1 MNIQKITLSFFL
13 LFCLNTFSQDPT
25 GTLKKET
32 KNAYLDSI
40 KSIFVQDNIASCVD
54 SLWMKELSNLDI
66 YNDISVDIKN
76 INIDKKVDF
85 ELSTELL
92 KSRLALMDEKSP
104 FNIEYNQGLE
114 NTIKSFLKNRKKSF
128 ERLMAISEFYF
139 PMFEEAMA
147 RQNVPLEI
155 KYLAVVESALNPKA
169 VSRVGAT
176 GLWQF
181 MFQTGKQYG
190 LNINTYVDDRSD
202 PLKASDAAALYM
214 SNMYKIFG
222 DWDLVLASYNSGPG
236 NVAKAIRRSGGQQN
250 FWNIRQH
257 LPKETQGYVPA
268 FLATM
273 YIYEYHKE
281 HGIVPNRAV
290 IKHFATDTIMVK
302 REITFKQISDLI
314 DIPVSQLQLLNPAYK
329 RDVVPFIE
337 GENHYLRMPNDKVA
351 IYTSNEDKIYAY
363 VNYETSKR
371 ERPYES
377 RYASKVNEA
386 EDGKI
391 VTKTRFYKIK
401 RGDSLSEIA
410 NKFGVTLS
418 EIKKWNRIKGTY
430 VPRGKMLKIHSYEN
444 VAVNPKDIETNQV
457 AEVKKEPLAD
467 EEKPAVAETKFK
479 EEVIVSLVTTTK
491 KYKVKRGDN
500 LSSIANKYRVTVA
513 EIKEWNNLK
522 KNSVVSGKVL
532 KIKTTEKVASKVKI
546 EIRTD
551 NKATDN
557 KNEVLAANEKA
568 HKSEKE
574 TPLAETKTPEFYVVQ
589 KGDNLSN
596 IAKKYAVSIDDLKKW
611 NNLSNGNIA
620 LGFQLK
626 LAKENEND
634 SVNPDADVA
643 SKIEYKTQEYVVVK
657 GDNLGNIAKKHK
669 VSTDD
674 LKLWN
679 NLTDNNIQLGSA
691 LIVAKTE
698 VVVAEKPTKKEKSA
712 TKAKVSEEHYY
723 VQKGD
728 SLYKIAKKYP
738 GITISDIK
746 KWNGISNENLKPGMK
761 LKISG

>member
-13 LFCLNTFSQDPT
+13 LLSFNNFAQGPT
-25 GTLKKET
+25 GALKKDS

-40 KSIFVQDNIASCVD
+40 KATFVQDNIASCVD
-54 SLWMKELSNLDI
+54 SLWMKELTNLDI

-85 ELSTELL
+85 ELPTELL
-92 KSRLALMDEKSP
+92 KARLAIMDAKSP

-114 NTIKSFLKNRKKSF
+114 NIIKSFLKNRKKSF

-236 NVAKAIRRSGGQQN
+236 NVSKAIRRSGGQQN
-250 FWNIRQH
+250 FWNIRKH

-281 HGIVPNRAV
+281 HGIVPNRAA

-302 REITFKQISDLI
+302 REISFKQISDLI

-329 RDVVPFIE
+329 RDVIPYIV

-371 ERPYES
+371 ERSYES
-377 RYASKVNEA
+377 RYASKDNSNEA
-386 EDGKI
+386 TESQI
-391 VTKTRFYKIK
+391 VTKTKFYKIK

-418 EIKKWNRIKGTY
+418 ELKKWNHIKGTY
-430 VPRGKMLKIHSYEN
+430 ATRGKTLKIYSYDNVVVKPKEEKEN
-444 VAVNPKDIETNQV
+444 AV
-457 AEVKKEPLAD
+457 AETKKEPVT
-467 EEKPAVAETKFK
+467 EEVNPAVAETKYK
-479 EEVIVSLVTTTK
+479 EEQVVSFVNTTK
-491 KYKVKRGDN
+491 KHKVRKGDN
-500 LSSIANKYRVTVA
+500 LSSIADKYNVSVSDL
-513 EIKEWNNLK
+513 KKWNNLK
-522 KNSVVSGKVL
+522 KNTVALGKVL
-532 KIKTTEKVASKVKI
+532 KIKTTERVVSKVKK
-546 EIRTD
+546 EIKSD
-551 NKATDN
+551 KKATDP
-557 KNEVLAANEKA
+557 KNEVVADIENSDSEVAEK
-568 HKSEKE
+568 KE
-574 TPLAETKTPEFYVVQ
+574 YKTQEYVVL

-596 IAKKYAVSIDDLKKW
+596 IAKK
-611 NNLSNGNIA
+611 
-620 LGFQLK
+620 
-626 LAKENEND
+626 
-634 SVNPDADVA
+634 
-643 SKIEYKTQEYVVVK
+643 
-657 GDNLGNIAKKHK
+657 HK
-669 VSTDD
+669 VSAED

-679 NLTDNNIQLGSA
+679 NLTDDNIQLGSTI
-691 LIVAKTE
+691 IVSRIE
-698 VVVAEKPTKKEKSA
+698 IVVAEKPNKKPKSA
-712 TKAKVSEEHYY
+712 KKPKKVDEHYY

-738 GITISDIK
+738 GVTISDIK

>member
-13 LFCLNTFSQDPT
+13 LLSFNNFAQGPT
-25 GTLKKET
+25 GALKKDS

-40 KSIFVQDNIASCVD
+40 KATFVQDNIASCVD
-54 SLWMKELSNLDI
+54 SLWMKELTNLDI

-85 ELSTELL
+85 ELPTELL
-92 KSRLALMDEKSP
+92 KARLAIMDAKSP

-114 NTIKSFLKNRKKSF
+114 NIIKSFLKNRKKSF

-236 NVAKAIRRSGGQQN
+236 NVSKAIRRSGGQQN
-250 FWNIRQH
+250 FWNIRKH

-281 HGIVPNRAV
+281 HGIVPNRAA

-302 REITFKQISDLI
+302 REISFKQISDLI

-329 RDVVPFIE
+329 RDVIPYIV

-363 VNYETSKR
+363 VNHETSKR
-371 ERPYES
+371 ERSYES
-377 RYASKVNEA
+377 RYASKDNSNEA
-386 EDGKI
+386 TESQI
-391 VTKTRFYKIK
+391 VTKTKFYKIK

-418 EIKKWNRIKGTY
+418 ELKKWNHIKGTY
-430 VPRGKMLKIHSYEN
+430 ATRGKTLKIYSYDNVVVKPKEEKEN
-444 VAVNPKDIETNQV
+444 AV
-457 AEVKKEPLAD
+457 AETKKEPVT
-467 EEKPAVAETKFK
+467 EEVNPAVAETKYK
-479 EEVIVSLVTTTK
+479 EEQVVSFVNTTK
-491 KYKVKRGDN
+491 KHKVRKGDN
-500 LSSIANKYRVTVA
+500 LSSIADKYNVSVSDL
-513 EIKEWNNLK
+513 KKWNNLK
-522 KNSVVSGKVL
+522 KNTVASGKVL
-532 KIKTTEKVASKVKI
+532 KIKTTERVVSKVKK
-546 EIRTD
+546 EIKSD
-551 NKATDN
+551 KKATDP
-557 KNEVLAANEKA
+557 KNEVVADKENSDSEVVEK
-568 HKSEKE
+568 KE
-574 TPLAETKTPEFYVVQ
+574 YKTQEYVVL

-596 IAKKYAVSIDDLKKW
+596 IAKK
-611 NNLSNGNIA
+611 
-620 LGFQLK
+620 
-626 LAKENEND
+626 
-634 SVNPDADVA
+634 
-643 SKIEYKTQEYVVVK
+643 
-657 GDNLGNIAKKHK
+657 HK
-669 VSTDD
+669 VSAED

-679 NLTDNNIQLGSA
+679 NLTDDNIQLGSTI
-691 LIVAKTE
+691 IVSRIE
-698 VVVAEKPTKKEKSA
+698 IVVAEKPNKKPKSA
-712 TKAKVSEEHYY
+712 KKPKKGDEHYY

-738 GITISDIK
+738 GVTISDIK

>member
-13 LFCLNTFSQDPT
+13 LLSFNNFAQGPT
-25 GTLKKET
+25 GALKKDS

-40 KSIFVQDNIASCVD
+40 KATFVQDNIASCVD
-54 SLWMKELSNLDI
+54 SLWMKELTNLDI

-85 ELSTELL
+85 ELPTELL
-92 KSRLALMDEKSP
+92 KARLAIMDAKSP

-114 NTIKSFLKNRKKSF
+114 NIIKSFLKNRKKSF

-236 NVAKAIRRSGGQQN
+236 NVSKAIRRSGGQQN
-250 FWNIRQH
+250 FWNIRKH

-281 HGIVPNRAV
+281 HGIVPNRAA

-302 REITFKQISDLI
+302 REISFKQISDLI

-329 RDVVPFIE
+329 RDVIPYIV

-363 VNYETSKR
+363 VNHETSKR
-371 ERPYES
+371 ERSYES
-377 RYASKVNEA
+377 RYASKDNSNEA
-386 EDGKI
+386 TESQI
-391 VTKTRFYKIK
+391 VTKTKFYKIK

-418 EIKKWNRIKGTY
+418 ELKKWNHIKGTY
-430 VPRGKMLKIHSYEN
+430 ATRGKTLKIYSYDNVDVKPKEEKEN
-444 VAVNPKDIETNQV
+444 AV
-457 AEVKKEPLAD
+457 AETKKEPVT
-467 EEKPAVAETKFK
+467 EEVNPAVAETKYK
-479 EEVIVSLVTTTK
+479 EEQVVSFVNTTK
-491 KYKVKRGDN
+491 KHKVRKGDN
-500 LSSIANKYRVTVA
+500 LSSIADKYNVSVSDL
-513 EIKEWNNLK
+513 KKWNNLK
-522 KNSVVSGKVL
+522 KNTVASGKVL
-532 KIKTTEKVASKVKI
+532 KIKTTERVVSKVKK
-546 EIRTD
+546 EIKSD
-551 NKATDN
+551 KKATDP
-557 KNEVLAANEKA
+557 KNEVVADKENSDSEVAEK
-568 HKSEKE
+568 KE
-574 TPLAETKTPEFYVVQ
+574 YKTQEYVVL

-596 IAKKYAVSIDDLKKW
+596 IAKK
-611 NNLSNGNIA
+611 
-620 LGFQLK
+620 
-626 LAKENEND
+626 
-634 SVNPDADVA
+634 
-643 SKIEYKTQEYVVVK
+643 
-657 GDNLGNIAKKHK
+657 HK
-669 VSTDD
+669 VSAED

-679 NLTDNNIQLGSA
+679 NLTDDNIQLGSTI
-691 LIVAKTE
+691 IVSRIE
-698 VVVAEKPTKKEKSA
+698 IVVAEKPNKKPKSA
-712 TKAKVSEEHYY
+712 KKPKKVDEHYY

-738 GITISDIK
+738 GVTISDIK

>member
-1 MNIQKITLSFFL
+1 MNIQKLSLSFL
-13 LFCLNTFSQDPT
+13 LLLSINTFAQDPT
-25 GTLKKET
+25 GNLKKET
-32 KNAYLDSI
+32 KTTYLDSI
-40 KSIFVQDNIASCVD
+40 KSTFVQDNIASCVD
-54 SLWMKELSNLDI
+54 SLWMKELSNLDL
-66 YNDISVDIKN
+66 YNDLSVDIKN
-76 INIDKKVDF
+76 INIDQKVDF
-85 ELSTELL
+85 ELPTELL
-92 KSRLALMDEKSP
+92 KSRLAKMDAKSP

-114 NTIKSFLKNRKKSF
+114 NIIKSFLKNRKKSF

-190 LNINTYVDDRSD
+190 LDINTYVDDRSD

-250 FWNIRQH
+250 FWNIRKH

-302 REITFKQISDLI
+302 REITFKQISNLI
-314 DIPVSQLQLLNPAYK
+314 DIPVSQLQLLNPGYK

-337 GENHYLRMPNDKVA
+337 GENHYLRMPNEKVA
-351 IYTSNEDKIYAY
+351 IFTSNEDKIYAY

-371 ERPYES
+371 ERPFES
-377 RYASKVNEA
+377 RYASKDKDANDSHEA
-386 EDGKI
+386 
-391 VTKTRFYKIK
+391 TKTKFYKIK

-410 NKFGVTLS
+410 DKFGVTLS
-418 EIKKWNRIKGTY
+418 ELKKWNRIRGTY
-430 VPRGKMLKIHSYEN
+430 APRGKMLKIYSYDN
-444 VAVNPKDIETNQV
+444 AVVNPNEVEKNEV
-457 AEVKKEPLAD
+457 AEVKKEPVV
-467 EEKPAVAETKFK
+467 EEVKPDSETKFK
-479 EEVIVSLVTTTK
+479 EEQVVSYENSTK
-491 KYKVKRGDN
+491 KYTVKRGDN
-500 LSSIANKYRVTVA
+500 LSSIANKHNVSVSD
-513 EIKEWNNLK
+513 IKEWNNLK
-522 KNSVVSGKVL
+522 RNSVAAGKVL
-532 KIKTTEKVASKVKI
+532 KIKTTEKIVSKIKR
-546 EIRTD
+546 EIKTD
-551 NKATDN
+551 KKATET
-557 KNEVLAANEKA
+557 KNEALAVNEKA
-568 HKSEKE
+568 TKTEKE
-574 TPLAETKTPEFYVVQ
+574 TLVAETKTPEYYVVQ

-620 LGFQLK
+620 LGFKLK
-626 LAKENEND
+626 LAFEKEKDTLN
-634 SVNPDADVA
+634 SDAQVA
-643 SKIEYKTQEYVVVK
+643 SKTEYKTQEYVVLK

-679 NLTDNNIQLGSA
+679 NLTDNNIQLGST

-698 VVVAEKPTKKEKSA
+698 IIETEKVTKNEKSSSKNKPA
-712 TKAKVSEEHYY
+712 EEHYY

-761 LKISG
+761 LKIGG